1 MADRD
6 PEQENLFKEIDE
18 DLRQQKYADLWK
30 KYNKILIGI
39 LIVLIVSV
47 GSFKGWEAYQLNR
60 KYEESN
66 LFSSAL
72 KSIQANN
79 LSAADSILNNIKAAS
94 GSGYSILSKF
104 NQASI
109 LSQKGDKN
117 TAATLYLALSED
129 MGIEKT
135 YRDIAIILFALNSS
149 KSDRID
155 ISLNKLNLLINSNS
169 PWRYT
174 AKELSAMLLYEKGK
188 MSDALILYQEITAD
202 KTAPNGIRERASEM
216 ASVIGN

>member
-30 KYNKILIGI
+30 RYNKLLIGI
-39 LIVLIVSV
+39 LIIVVVSV
-47 GSFKGWEAYQLNR
+47 GSYKGWEAYQLNR
-60 KYEESN
+60 KYEASN
-66 LFSSAL
+66 FFSSAL

-79 LSAADSILNNIKAAS
+79 LNAANSILSNIKES
-94 GSGYSILSKF
+94 SNSGYSILSKF
-104 NQASI
+104 NQALI

-117 TAATLYLALSED
+117 TAAKSYLALSENMD
-129 MGIEKT
+129 IEKT

-149 KSDRID
+149 KSDRIA
-155 ISLNKLNLLINSNS
+155 ISLNKLKFLINSNS

-174 AKELSAMLLYEKGK
+174 AKELSAMLLYEIGK
-188 MSDALILYQEITAD
+188 MNDALTLYQEIIAD

>member
-1 MADRD
+1 
-6 PEQENLFKEIDE
+6 
-18 DLRQQKYADLWK
+18 
-30 KYNKILIGI
+30 
-39 LIVLIVSV
+39 
-47 GSFKGWEAYQLNR
+47 
-60 KYEESN
+60 
-66 LFSSAL
+66 
-72 KSIQANN
+72 
-79 LSAADSILNNIKAAS
+79 AADSILNNIKGAS
-94 GSGYSILSKF
+94 GSGYLILSKF

-188 MSDALILYQEITAD
+188 MSDALTLYQEITAD